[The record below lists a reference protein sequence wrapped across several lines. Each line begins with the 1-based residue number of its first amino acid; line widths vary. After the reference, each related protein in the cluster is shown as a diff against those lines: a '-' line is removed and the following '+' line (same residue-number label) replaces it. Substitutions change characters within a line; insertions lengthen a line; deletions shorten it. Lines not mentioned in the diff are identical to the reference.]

1 MIHTI
6 IKHYCIRV
14 KLFTLILWEK
24 HHANSM
30 QNRYI
35 TQKVTQKVTQLFK
48 NHCHVNAS
56 SQSGHVNDRYFNWIC
71 LKCYSNHSIGSSTP
85 VITIKRFCTDFGVL
99 TPRTKQ
105 RGVTPSYQPFSSLE
119 EGCLFHIKISEK
131 CCCAW
136 VFFPQVIVIKV
147 WFDNIH
153 TVLQTYDNQIL
164 IFSLY
169 W

>member
-6 IKHYCIRV
+6 IKHYFIRV

-35 TQKVTQKVTQLFK
+35 TQKVTQLFK
-48 NHCHVNAS
+48 NHCNVDAS

-105 RGVTPSYQPFSSLE
+105 RGVTPSYQPFRRGMFISYRNFRKMLLCMSFFLFLKLSLSRFD
-119 EGCLFHIKISEK
+119 LIISILYYK
-131 CCCAW
+131 
-136 VFFPQVIVIKV
+136 
-147 WFDNIH
+147 H
-153 TVLQTYDNQIL
+153 TI
-164 IFSLY
+164 IRF
-169 W
+169 

>member
-24 HHANSM
+24 HHANSI

-48 NHCHVNAS
+48 NHCNVNAS
-56 SQSGHVNDRYFNWIC
+56 SQSGHVNDRYLNWIC
-71 LKCYSNHSIGSSTP
+71 LKCYSNHSIGSLTP

-105 RGVTPSYQPFSSLE
+105 RGVTPSYQPFRR
-119 EGCLFHIKISEK
+119 GVFISYQNFRK
-131 CCCAW
+131 MLLCMS
-136 VFFPQVIVIKV
+136 FFPQVIVIKV

-153 TVLQTYDNQIL
+153 TVLQIYDNQIL